1 MKTLKILFSTL
12 VVLCIVFLGISTFSS
27 SSSIEKSNSEVI
39 SELSTELAAV
49 KSELSDLKETNSSSS
64 VTMDP
69 FIGEV
74 VLFAGNFAPRGWAF
88 CEGQLLPISQY
99 SALFSILG
107 TTYGGDGRT
116 TFALPDLRG
125 RSPIGPGN
133 GPGLD
138 QIGLGFK
145 GGAYQHTLDITQI
158 PSHNHQLNQSLTAYN
173 MKLMNKGQ
181 YKPGFDSYLTVD
193 ADRSTKNTEESTR
206 NSGGNQSFN
215 LRDPYLGIHY
225 IIALQGVYPSRS

>member
-1 MKTLKILFSTL
+1 MKTLKILLSTL
-12 VVLCIVFLGISTFSS
+12 MVLCIFFLGISTFSS

-49 KSELSDLKETNSSSS
+49 KLELSDLKENNNSPTVS
-64 VTMDP
+64 MDP

-74 VLFAGNFAPRGWAF
+74 ILFAGNFAPRGWAF

-138 QIGLGFK
+138 QIRLGSK
-145 GGAYQHTLDITQI
+145 GGAFQHTLDITQI
-158 PSHNHQLNQSLTAYN
+158 PSHNHQLNQALTAYN
-173 MKLMNKGQ
+173 MRTMNKGQ
-181 YKPGFDSYLTVD
+181 YKPGFGSFLTVD
-193 ADRSTKNTEESTR
+193 ADRTTKNTQENTM
-206 NSGGNQSFN
+206 NTGGSQPFN